1 MGKDKVVVVE
11 EEVRPGCFG
20 QGVAFLGVIASIGW
34 LLNFTMGVI
43 ELPDALPIVG
53 NLDEAA
59 AAAIL
64 FSCLRYLGFD
74 ILPFGKRGRKKS
86 GDDVIDVKVEKTD
99 Q

>member
-11 EEVRPGCFG
+11 EQGPGCFG
-20 QGVAFLGVIASIGW
+20 QGVAFLGVIASIVW

-74 ILPFGKRGRKKS
+74 VLPFGKRGGKKS
-86 GDDVIDVKVEKTD
+86 DDDVIDVKVEKTD